1 MEKKA
6 TEAQLTKFE
15 TNYASRVDVA
25 NRFLEEVQGNLQA
38 TRNNRLS
45 LEEQWI
51 MDLRQWSCKLD
62 GQGYQGMSNLFVAE
76 LHNQVESSVEKA
88 LGSLFPGPDV
98 INCAPRNGTKQERTE
113 KIQEAIRYELEKKNS
128 LFLLM
133 EEHERQKVLFGT
145 SIVKG
150 GFKKDMLSLFTRAPI
165 KGNEKQGKPI
175 KSEIPKF
182 YGAKWDVI
190 DIFRWYIYP
199 EVSNLD
205 NATMIFEDQMMD
217 LGAARRSGLYTNL
230 DMVQPVPDTLNHQW
244 ADIDRMEMAEL
255 SSALRGLK
263 NAAMFTEV
271 WCDFEFEKG
280 KPVPAVGVIANNSV
294 VVRLK
299 RNPYWFQS
307 HPYAGSRYLTRPGK
321 VFYGLALPDKI
332 RTQCYQMTDLSNQVM
347 DSLNYS
353 LSPITVIDP
362 ALAGDL
368 NGMKVKPGAK
378 WLGSPEG
385 ISFQVFPDVSGSGLR
400 AQGEVR
406 AQIAQFSD
414 NSPGIAPQLQGKAR
428 SATQASLVQAS
439 VSMRSK
445 VQGMAEEIN
454 ILVPMCE
461 KTHIL
466 LQQFMDKDW
475 EIKRA
480 GPVAGSWIKE
490 TLTPDDL
497 IGEVDWEWK
506 GSSEAEKTAVR
517 TQQILA
523 FYNLMLQTNSVLP
536 PGEIDLVALS
546 MRVAKEGFNITDL
559 QEIFKSERM
568 KKTVDPELENLALMD
583 GEDVDIN
590 YGDDDDGHV
599 ALHEEVLDDKKS
611 SEEAKLM
618 ALRHIEKHGLQKK
631 AKIQIEQAKAKMAA
645 LQQAQSQEQMNEG
658 EAPNQDGRGGPQVA
672 SPMEGNRGQQA
683 SSPDAIMSSV
693 KGFETQ

>member
-1 MEKKA
+1 MGMEKKA
-6 TEAQLTKFE
+6 TQSDLNKFE
-15 TNYASRVDVA
+15 TNYASRPDVA

-38 TRNNRLS
+38 TRNNRIS

-51 MDLRQWSCKLD
+51 ADLRQWSCRLD
-62 GQGYQGMSNLFVAE
+62 GQGYQGRSNLFVAE

-98 INCAPRNGTKQERTE
+98 INCVPKNGTKQERTD
-113 KIQEAIRYELEKKNS
+113 KIQEAIRYELEKKNN
-128 LFLLM
+128 LFLVM
-133 EEHERQKVLFGT
+133 EEHERQKMLFGT
-145 SIVKG
+145 SVIKG
-150 GFKKDMLSLFTRAPI
+150 GFKKDMLTLFTKNP
-165 KGNEKQGKPI
+165 KGKPI

-182 YGAKWDVI
+182 YGVKWEVI

-217 LGAARRSGLYTNL
+217 LGAAKRSGLYVNL
-230 DMVQPVPDTLNHQW
+230 DMVQAIPDTIHHQW

-255 SSALRGLK
+255 SSALKGLT
-263 NAAMFTEV
+263 NAALFTEV

-280 KPVPAVGVIANNSV
+280 KPVPAVGVLANNRT

-307 HPYAGSRYLTRPGK
+307 HPYVGSTYLRRPGK
-321 VFYGLALPDKI
+321 VYYGLALPDKI

-368 NGMKVKPGAK
+368 NGMKVMPGAK

-385 ISFQVFPDVSGSGLR
+385 ISFQAFPDVSGSGLR
-400 AQGEVR
+400 AQEEVR

-414 NSPGIAPQLQGKAR
+414 NTPGIAPQLQGKAR
-428 SATQASLVQAS
+428 SATQASLVQSA

-445 VQGMAEEIN
+445 VQGMSEEKN
-454 ILVPMCE
+454 ILIPMCE

-475 EIKRA
+475 EVKRA

-490 TLTPDDL
+490 ILSPDDL
-497 IGEVDWEWK
+497 IGEVDWEWE

-523 FYNLMLQTNSVLP
+523 FYNLALQTNSVLP
-536 PGEIDLVALS
+536 PGEIDLQALF
-546 MRVAKEGFNITDL
+546 MRVAKEGFGLTNLED
-559 QEIFKSERM
+559 IFKSERM
-568 KKTVDPELENLALMD
+568 KKTVDPELENIALMD

-599 ALHEEVLDDKKS
+599 AKHEEVVNDKKAS
-611 SEEAKLM
+611 DEAKLM
-618 ALRHIEKHGLQKK
+618 ALRHIEKHNLQKK
-631 AKIQIEQAKAKMAA
+631 AKAQIEQAKAKIAA
-645 LQQAQSQEQMNEG
+645 IQQASQAQG
-658 EAPNQDGRGGPQVA
+658 QPTQDGREGPQVA

-693 KGFETQ
+693 KGVETQ

>member
-1 MEKKA
+1 MGMEKKA
-6 TEAQLTKFE
+6 TEAELNKFE
-15 TNYASRVDVA
+15 TNYASREDVA
-25 NRFLEEVQGNLQA
+25 NRFMEQVQDIIPA
-38 TRNNRLS
+38 TRNNRLN
-45 LEEQWI
+45 LEEQWLD
-51 MDLRQWSCKLD
+51 DLRLWSCRLD
-62 GQGYQGMSNLFVAE
+62 GQGYQGKSNLFVAE

-88 LGSLFPGPDV
+88 LGSLFPGSDV
-98 INCAPRNGTKQERTE
+98 INCVPKNGTKQERTD
-113 KIQEAIRYELEKKNS
+113 KIQEAVRYELEKKNS

-150 GFKKDMLSLFTRAPI
+150 GFKKDMLSLYTRGPA
-165 KGNEKQGKPI
+165 KEGEKLGKPI

-190 DIFRWYIYP
+190 DLFRWYIYP

-205 NATMIFEDQMMD
+205 NAKMIFEDQIMD
-217 LGAARRSGLYTNL
+217 LGDAKRSGLYVRL
-230 DMVQPVPDTLNHQW
+230 DQVQAVPDTLKHQW

-255 SSALRGLK
+255 SSALKGVK
-263 NAAMFTEV
+263 NSALFTEV

-280 KPVPAVGVIANNSV
+280 KPVPAVGVIANNNV

-299 RNPYWFQS
+299 RNPFWFQS
-307 HPYAGSRYLTRPGK
+307 HPYAGSAYLRRPGK
-321 VFYGLALPDKI
+321 IYYGLSLPDKI
-332 RTQCYQMTDLSNQVM
+332 RTQCYQMTDMANQVQ

-353 LSPITVIDP
+353 LSPIVIIDP

-368 NGMKVKPGAK
+368 NGMKVMPGAR

-385 ISFQVFPDVSGSGLR
+385 INFQVFPDVSGAGLR
-400 AQGEVR
+400 AMQEVR

-428 SATQASLVQAS
+428 SATQATLVQNS
-439 VSMRSK
+439 VSQRSK
-445 VQGMAEEIN
+445 VQGMSEEMN
-454 ILVPMCE
+454 ILIPMCE

-475 EIKRA
+475 EIKSE

-490 TLTPDDL
+490 VLTPDDL
-497 IGEVDWEWK
+497 VGEVDWEWA

-536 PGEIDLVALS
+536 PGELDLVALS

-559 QEIFKSERM
+559 EEIFKSERM
-568 KKTVDPELENLALMD
+568 KKTVDPELENIALKD
-583 GEDVDIN
+583 GEDLDIN
-590 YGDDDDGHV
+590 YGDNDDEHMKS
-599 ALHEEVLDDKKS
+599 HETLLNDKKS
-611 SEEAKLM
+611 SDETNLM
-618 ALRHIEKHGLQKK
+618 TLRHIEKHKLQKQ
-631 AKIQIEQAKAKMAA
+631 AKDQIEQAKAKMAA
-645 LQQAQSQEQMNEG
+645 IQQASQAQDG
-658 EAPNQDGRGGPQVA
+658 GQGPQDGREGPQVA

-693 KGFETQ
+693 KGVETQ